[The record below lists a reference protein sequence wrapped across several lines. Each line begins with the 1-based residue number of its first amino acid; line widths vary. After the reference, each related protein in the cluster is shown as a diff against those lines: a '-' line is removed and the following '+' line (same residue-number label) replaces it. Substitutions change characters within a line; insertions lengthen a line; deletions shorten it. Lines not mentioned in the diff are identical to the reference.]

1 MAYFL
6 TISFT
11 YLLTEPGASF
21 LELIPKF
28 FIGMGLGAVC
38 GYAFGKLM
46 VWIVNR
52 IKLDVDGLYP
62 VLMLSL
68 VFFTFS
74 FTDAIN
80 GNGFLAVY
88 ISAIILGN
96 ANFIH
101 KKSLMKF
108 YDGQA
113 WLMQIVMF
121 LTLGLLVFP
130 SQIPKVIP
138 QGLLISVF
146 LMFVARPASVFI
158 SLARSKD
165 LNIRKKLF
173 ISWVGLRGAVPI
185 VFATYPMMAGVGY
198 ANTIFDLVFFIS
210 VLSVLLQ
217 GTTLGP
223 MAKWLHV
230 SVPEKLRRKF
240 PLDIELSDDFKSE
253 LIELDIGDSSP
264 SKGKAVVELGLPK
277 TALIVMIYRQGK
289 YLTASGDTVIEAGDH
304 LLIMADTKET
314 VTKVHESFGI

>member
-1 MAYFL
+1 
-6 TISFT
+6 
-11 YLLTEPGASF
+11 
-21 LELIPKF
+21 
-28 FIGMGLGAVC
+28 
-38 GYAFGKLM
+38 M
-46 VWIVNR
+46 VWIVNH

-62 VLMLSL
+62 VLILSL

-101 KKSLMKF
+101 KKSMMKF

-130 SQIPKVIP
+130 SQIPEIVP
-138 QGLLISVF
+138 EGLIISLF
-146 LMFVARPASVFI
+146 LMFVARPVAVFI
-158 SLARSKD
+158 ALLRSKD
-165 LNIRKKLF
+165 LNIRKKFF
-173 ISWVGLRGAVPI
+173 IAWVGLRGAVPI
-185 VFATYPMMAGVGY
+185 VFATYPMLAGVGY

-217 GTTLGP
+217 GTTLGM

-253 LIELDIGDSSP
+253 LIELDIAENSP
-264 SKGKAVVELGLPK
+264 SVGKAVVELNLPK
-277 TALIVMIYRQGK
+277 SALIVMIYRHGK

-304 LLIMADTKET
+304 LLVMADTKET
-314 VTKVHESFGI
+314 VDKVHERFST